1 LGKGYGTAI
10 ALEGALKI
18 KEITY
23 IHAEGFS
30 SGALK
35 HGPLALI
42 DSSEKDA
49 TKVILIII
57 DDDHLKENQTTLS
70 EVKSR
75 NGYTVVITDC
85 LEKLN
90 KDKIDEYIEI
100 QSLGVFTGVLAIFP
114 L

>member
-1 LGKGYGTAI
+1 MGKGYGTAI

-49 TKVILIII
+49 TCNA
-57 DDDHLKENQTTLS
+57 D
-70 EVKSR
+70 
-75 NGYTVVITDC
+75 VVVMIH
-85 LEKLN
+85 
-90 KDKIDEYIEI
+90 
-100 QSLGVFTGVLAIFP
+100 SIFFMLVVP
-114 L
+114 AFIF